1 MMKRMG
7 AAGAIF
13 VALVGLS
20 AAAPADRA
28 RRPNRMQTIVCI
40 RHDGSIYNP
49 RCVKSSTGPRACDC
63 GADFHVIEPYC
74 DLDESPA
81 PSTADANRARFAA
94 ASRGSL
100 EQAKYQ
106 GRRFCV
112 RLPGASVS
120 DPNDGMGSGVELP
133 PRTCCGGG

>member
-7 AAGAIF
+7 AAGAVI

-40 RHDGSIYNP
+40 RHDGSTY
-49 RCVKSSTGPRACDC
+49 GPHCIGPTKTQVCDC
-63 GADFHVIEPYC
+63 GGDLHVIEPYC
-74 DLDESPA
+74 DPDESPA
-81 PSTADANRARFAA
+81 PSTVDANRARFAA
-94 ASRGSL
+94 AAKGSL

-106 GRRFCV
+106 GRRFCA
-112 RLPGASVS
+112 RLPGTVISE
-120 DPNDGMGSGVELP
+120 PNGPIGNPG
-133 PRTCCGGG
+133 CCGGAQL